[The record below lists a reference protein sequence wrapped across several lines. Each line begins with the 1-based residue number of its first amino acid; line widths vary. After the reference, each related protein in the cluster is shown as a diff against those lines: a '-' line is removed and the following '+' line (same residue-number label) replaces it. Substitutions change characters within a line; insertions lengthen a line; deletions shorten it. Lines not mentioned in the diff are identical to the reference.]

1 MKIEVWPMKRY
12 VAIVISLISVV
23 GIVTGVF
30 AGMRRAQSME
40 VRFNKRDLPEYGI
53 HIITSADPSFD
64 EIVAKYFKNR
74 PLETLSVFIKNSGT
88 RLVVGYALTWELR
101 DEDGKMISS
110 NTRGYSEPGV
120 LMGNEIP
127 KDLKHTTAIE
137 PGTARCFSRDSQIER
152 DVVEVGELDT
162 ALPSHSQ
169 DKEDGSSAIRAMVT
183 AQLSRATDVTVSL
196 DGVIFDDGTFVGPNV
211 TGFFE
216 QMQAMVNAKVDLLH
230 DIAASSQQGNLDQAL
245 DSIAAM
251 SREPDVKFNSKSS
264 ADDFYHYFRKLYADE
279 ITNKHHAYGKEKL
292 VPYLVKS
299 YHRARPILRKE

>member
-1 MKIEVWPMKRY
+1 MKIEAWPMKRY
-12 VAIVISLISVV
+12 AAIVISLLSVV
-23 GIVTGVF
+23 GIVTGIV
-30 AGMRRAQSME
+30 AGMRRTQSME
-40 VRFNKRDLPEYGI
+40 VRFNKRDLPEHGV

-64 EIVAKYFKNR
+64 EMAAKYLKNNS
-74 PLETLSVFIKNSGT
+74 LETLSVFIKNSGT
-88 RLVVGYALTWELR
+88 RLIVGYALTWELR
-101 DEDGKMISS
+101 DGDGKIISS
-110 NTRGYSEPGV
+110 NTRGYSEPGI

-137 PGTARCFSRDSQIER
+137 PGSARCFSRNSQIEQ
-152 DVVEVGELDT
+152 DTVEAAEQDT

-169 DKEDGSSAIRAMVT
+169 DKEDGSSAIRAMV
-183 AQLSRATDVTVSL
+183 ASQLSRATDVTVSL

-230 DIAASSQQGNLDQAL
+230 DIAAASQQGDVDQAL
-245 DSIAAM
+245 DSIAAK
-251 SREPDVKFNSKSS
+251 SREPDAKFNSKSS
-264 ADDFYHYFRKLYADE
+264 SDDFYHYFRKLYAAE

-299 YHRARPILRKE
+299 YHRARPILRKG